1 MSKRWHALRRQLS
14 MPETVSDLH
23 GWSMLCAHLKNE
35 QHCLLQ
41 GSLEKLGFISLH
53 RLGTFLKSDLLPP
66 AGYCTTLND
75 SAYTWGQG
83 TSMAAPHVA
92 GVAAM

>member
-1 MSKRWHALRRQLS
+1 MSNRWHVLRCQFSTL
-14 MPETVSDLH
+14 ETVHDLH
-23 GWSMLCAHLKNE
+23 GWSVLCAHLESE
-35 QHCLLQ
+35 QRCLLQ
-41 GSLEKLGFISLH
+41 RSLDQLSFTSLH
-53 RLGTFLKSDLLPP
+53 RPGALLKGDVPPP
-66 AGYCTTLND
+66 AGRCTTLND

>member
-1 MSKRWHALRRQLS
+1 MLCTAS
-14 MPETVSDLH
+14 
-23 GWSMLCAHLKNE
+23 GMLCAHQRN
-35 QHCLLQ
+35 QQRCLLQ
-41 GSLEKLGFISLH
+41 SSLQQTSTSLD
-53 RLGTFLKSDLLPP
+53 RVCALLESDHLPP
-66 AGYCTTLND
+66 AGRCTTLNN

>member
-1 MSKRWHALRRQLS
+1 MSG
-14 MPETVSDLH
+14 TVHDLH
-23 GWSMLCAHLKNE
+23 GWSILCAHLKSE
-35 QHCLLQ
+35 QCCLPQ
-41 GSLEKLGFISLH
+41 RSLEHQSFTSLH
-53 RLGTFLKSDLLPP
+53 RLGTLLQSDLPPP
-66 AGYCTTLND
+66 AGRCTTLND